1 MLVLMLTGFLIAG
14 SASAAI
20 YEFGDSITEFDGYH
34 TPLYGEDVWGA
45 PSLLKVQVGVDNNC
59 LSWIGVFYDP
69 QKGAGLTNPPADSIP
84 GNYNSFFIDTHSTG
98 YDWDYYVKFEN
109 ISGSYDSA
117 SFAATI
123 YDLPDT
129 WSYTLASGSGTRI
142 GHPNGIDTSALTG
155 TALTIFGVAYGA
167 NVSNEYFNIVGLGF
181 GDYPICLGDEW
192 SLAVTQYCANDN
204 FQAAVPEP
212 ATLLLLGS
220 GMIILAGLRR
230 KKKE

>member
-1 MLVLMLTGFLIAG
+1 MFVLMLTGFLMAG
-14 SASAAI
+14 NVLAKT
-20 YEFGDSITEFDGYH
+20 YEFNDTITEFQGFN
-34 TPLYGEDVWGA
+34 TPLNGVDVWGN
-45 PSLLKVQVGVDNNC
+45 PSLLKVQVGVDSNC
-59 LSWIGVFYDP
+59 LEGIGVYYDP
-69 QKGAGLTNPPADSIP
+69 NQGAGLTSVGD
-84 GNYNSFFIDTHSTG
+84 YNSFFIDTHSTG
-98 YDWDYYVKFEN
+98 YDWDYYVKLEN

-129 WSYTLASGSGTRI
+129 WSYTLANVFGDRI
-142 GHPNGIDTSALTG
+142 GHPNGIDTTGLPGTDLTV
-155 TALTIFGVAYGA
+155 FGVAYRA

-181 GDYPICLGDEW
+181 GDGQICLGDQW

-220 GMIILAGLRR
+220 GMVILAGLRR
-230 KKKE
+230 RKKK